1 MDGRSRAMTFEERRE
16 AVVDVLAQAV
26 LKLAVA
32 RRERRR
38 AHANEG
44 RGPASGELATPAEQ
58 RLHVHETAGDGRR
71 LPGPRDAEEQ
81 A

>member
-1 MDGRSRAMTFEERRE
+1 MDGRSRTMTFEERRE
-16 AVVDVLAQAV
+16 ATVDVLAQAV

-32 RRERRR
+32 HRERRR
-38 AHANEG
+38 SQADDG

-71 LPGPRDAEEQ
+71 LPGPPDTEEH

>member
-1 MDGRSRAMTFEERRE
+1 MTFEERRE

-38 AHANEG
+38 AHTDES
-44 RGPASGELATPAEQ
+44 RGPGSGELATPAEQ

-71 LPGPRDAEEQ
+71 LPGPPDAEEH